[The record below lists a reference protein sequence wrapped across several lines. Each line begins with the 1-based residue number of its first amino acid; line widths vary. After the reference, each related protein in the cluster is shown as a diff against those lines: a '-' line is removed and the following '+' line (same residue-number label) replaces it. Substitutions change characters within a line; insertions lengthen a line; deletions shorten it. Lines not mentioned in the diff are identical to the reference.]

1 MLVVIFSIL
10 SYCLLLSCSFLLSA
24 DRDDDD
30 EEEKRM
36 LELDPT
42 VPTTFTRCGLSAM
55 HSWAQLD
62 GYEDV
67 SNILSGE
74 KTQACCGYSILQA
87 IFYETDD
94 TEAMRLDRDSSYT
107 SSIR

>member
-1 MLVVIFSIL
+1 MERTLRCVQFDFIYYFSSASSHL
-10 SYCLLLSCSFLLSA
+10 LYFELFCLLLSCSFLLSA
-24 DRDDDD
+24 DREDDDD

-74 KTQACCGYSILQA
+74 KT
-87 IFYETDD
+87 
-94 TEAMRLDRDSSYT
+94 
-107 SSIR
+107 

>member
-1 MLVVIFSIL
+1 
-10 SYCLLLSCSFLLSA
+10 
-24 DRDDDD
+24 
-30 EEEKRM
+30 M